1 MRRNVES
8 YMERDPAK
16 QTPESVVW
24 RSLIEILLDMSDL
37 WMFKPYVSAVGAK
50 LNQASL
56 VTLTDTQTQTSYLGP
71 KKKILFFVSNQIF
84 VKISSFVLTRLGKHQ
99 ITQYTMLSFSLQEQ
113 RI

>member
-1 MRRNVES
+1 MCRNVES
-8 YMERDPAK
+8 YVERDPAK
-16 QTPESVVW
+16 RTPESVVW
-24 RSLIEILLDMSDL
+24 RSLIEILLNMSYL
-37 WMFKPYVSAVGAK
+37 WMFKPHVSAVGPK

-71 KKKILFFVSNQIF
+71 KKMLFFVLNQIF